1 MTKILGI
8 GNALVD
14 IIIKL
19 DSDKILDDFSLPKGS
34 MQLIDKEKI
43 KFMLEHTAD
52 YKKHKSSG
60 GSAANTIH
68 GLSKLGV
75 KTGYIGKIGDD
86 ELGTFFTNDMCKL
99 NIEPVVYKSQTA
111 TGTCMSF
118 VSPDSERTLCTYLGA
133 AIELNAEDLVESAF
147 NGYDYFHIEGYLV
160 QNHELIERALYLAK
174 KNNLYVSLD
183 LASYNVVEENLEFL
197 KSLTKKYV
205 DIIFAN
211 EEEAKAFTGEEQ
223 AEKALDII
231 SEYCDIAVVK
241 IGRFG
246 SLIKK
251 DNKTY
256 KIGVVDS
263 QCIDTT
269 GAGDLYA
276 SGFLYGLTKN
286 YDLEKSGKIGAITA
300 GNVIEIIGT
309 KMSDD
314 KWTAIKNQIEQI

>member
-14 IIIKL
+14 IILKL
-19 DSDKILDDFSLPKGS
+19 NSDDILKTFSLPKGS

-43 KFMLEHTAD
+43 KLMLEHTAD

-60 GSAANTIH
+60 GSAANTMH
-68 GLSKLGV
+68 GLAKLGA
-75 KTGYIGKIGDD
+75 KSGYIGKTGDD
-86 ELGTFFTNDMCKL
+86 DLGAFFENDMSKV
-99 NIEPVVYKSQTA
+99 NIEPIIYKSKTA

-118 VSPDSERTLCTYLGA
+118 VSPDSERTLGTYLGA
-133 AIELNAEDLVESAF
+133 AIELNADDLKESDF
-147 NGYDYFHIEGYLV
+147 ENYSYFHIEGYLV
-160 QNHELIERALYLAK
+160 QNHELIERALFLAK

-211 EEEAKAFTGEEQ
+211 EEEAKSFTGEENP
-223 AEKALDII
+223 EKALDII
-231 SEYCDIAVVK
+231 AEFCDIAVVK
-241 IGRFG
+241 IGKHG

-251 DNKTY
+251 EDNIY
-256 KIGVVDS
+256 KIDVIDAE
-263 QCIDTT
+263 CIDTT

-286 YDLEKSGKIGAITA
+286 YDLEKCGKIGAITS

-314 KWTAIKNQIEQI
+314 RWIRIKNQIHKI